1 MGNVVR
7 LKAIRHNNVTDG
19 SSTLPPLFRVFLEV
33 FYPITKLRLQV
44 QSRNDREEIEMP
56 VYSIEKQSSNTVDR
70 NVRAVLTLSVS

>member
-1 MGNVVR
+1 
-7 LKAIRHNNVTDG
+7 
-19 SSTLPPLFRVFLEV
+19 
-33 FYPITKLRLQV
+33 V

>member
-1 MGNVVR
+1 MKCGEA
-7 LKAIRHNNVTDG
+7 KAIRHKYHRQGFDSL
-19 SSTLPPLFRVFLEV
+19 SSFRVFLEV
-33 FYPITKLRLQV
+33 LKPITKLRLQV